1 MYPYTNLYKYRGK
14 QPFFH
19 ISTKMDPLIR
29 VKTIITSF
37 TQLLDP
43 LTILPGSFQ
52 KFRDHMAALR
62 GVKMW
67 LLWAFW
73 GIFSYFLDIM
83 MPGHPATHL

>member
-14 QPFFH
+14 QPFSH

-43 LTILPGSFQ
+43 LTILPGGFQ
-52 KFRDHMAALR
+52 NFRDHMEALR
-62 GVKMW
+62 GVKMG
-67 LLWAFW
+67 AFG
-73 GIFSYFLDIM
+73 GIFRIF
-83 MPGHPATHL
+83 